1 MPVVTNARGLVGKG
15 LAPALRSLSDI
26 CTFDVTS
33 DPLVLLQSLA
43 GDFAPDMARI
53 FPGGW
58 AWAALAMPPATRQ
71 IWFAVLSGLPDQPRD
86 CTHLRRNLLL
96 LDLGLM
102 LRLRFG
108 SLAEP
113 IRGIVTR
120 LIPHPLPR
128 DHYDELARMLEDDAG
143 LIAWYEG
150 QTKEIDT
157 SELSDVLDYRK
168 ELRGKAK

>member
-1 MPVVTNARGLVGKG
+1 MPIDTNTRGLIGNCR
-15 LAPALRSLSDI
+15 APALKSLSDLG
-26 CTFDVTS
+26 TFDVTS
-33 DPLVLLQSLA
+33 DPLALLQSAA

-53 FPGGW
+53 FPGEW
-58 AWAALAMPPATRQ
+58 AWAALAMPRATRQ
-71 IWFAVLSGLPDQPRD
+71 IWFAVLSGLQDLPED
-86 CTHLRRNLLL
+86 CTQLRRNLLL

-113 IRGIVTR
+113 MRGILTR

-128 DHYDELARMLEDDAG
+128 GHYDEVARMLEDDAS

-157 SELSDVLDYRK
+157 LELSDILDYRK
-168 ELRGKAK
+168 GLRGEV